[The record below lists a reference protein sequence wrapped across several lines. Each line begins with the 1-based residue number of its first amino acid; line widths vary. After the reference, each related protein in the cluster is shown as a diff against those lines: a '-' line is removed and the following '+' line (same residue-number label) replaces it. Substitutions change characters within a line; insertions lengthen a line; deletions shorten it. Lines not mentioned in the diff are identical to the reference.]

1 VEPFSALGRILVRY
15 LSPDFSDNFSSEEH
29 SGAQTLVE
37 KPSSET
43 SQILAKFVSLSTLNS
58 SPIHRCL
65 LREVQREGEGKHVSN
80 GTVSTRELRVDS
92 DEQEQ
97 EAKPIS
103 GEPTYTTGAAARLLG
118 VSTWYVNTRIASG
131 ELPTHRDERGRHLI
145 PQEAVHALL
154 EERRRAAHT
163 RRTGLLRSVPSRAAQ
178 EAAQE
183 EAGELRAQV
192 EALQLELEQ
201 ERRKGNELAEHM
213 EALQQLQ
220 VGTLDEVEVSEKLK

>member
-1 VEPFSALGRILVRY
+1 M
-15 LSPDFSDNFSSEEH
+15 
-29 SGAQTLVE
+29 
-37 KPSSET
+37 
-43 SQILAKFVSLSTLNS
+43 
-58 SPIHRCL
+58 
-65 LREVQREGEGKHVSN
+65 
-80 GTVSTRELRVDS
+80 
-92 DEQEQ
+92 
-97 EAKPIS
+97 
-103 GEPTYTTGAAARLLG
+103 G